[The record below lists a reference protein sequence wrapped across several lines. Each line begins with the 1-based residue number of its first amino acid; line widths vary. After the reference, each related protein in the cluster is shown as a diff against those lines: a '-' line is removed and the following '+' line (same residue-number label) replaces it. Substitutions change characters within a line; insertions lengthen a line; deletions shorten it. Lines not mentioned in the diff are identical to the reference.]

1 MVGAGTVPGVALAA
15 ARGLAIT
22 TAQRVGAAAVEACEL
37 IQDLARNTTHRPV
50 GEITREAMRNLDAAI
65 DDSLKSLNE
74 GT

>member
-1 MVGAGTVPGVALAA
+1 MVGAGTVPGAALAV

-22 TAQRVGAAAVEACEL
+22 TAQRAGAAAVEACEL